1 MATNPTVPAGA
12 PDLEANK
19 YLKHLQDAYLY
30 SYVAAG
36 GSSVKLVVT
45 DTDDT
50 ASYFSGALGD
60 LATDSGYLHIRLDAG
75 QTRMQ
80 LIDELFFAACRQIDW
95 VGLAARF
102 LHRTYEELHIPAGES
117 VPLTE
122 AVQVRQVADANG
134 VHPGELYRTVRR
146 SLEQRVLDE
155 PTLMRQFDTAIL
167 RLCHSLLNWTGYEA
181 SERDVVVRWLHGHSV
196 PVAQLRA
203 VGLSGR
209 IGRHHARYMFN
220 SMTSWVQLAGMTGM
234 VVELDLT
241 RIAVVRRPPAALRRG
256 FYYTK
261 ATALD
266 TFEILR
272 QFIDGI
278 EDMFA
283 TLLVVSMPRQMSV
296 DVQRGLPVYHALY
309 LRVADD
315 VYDQNRANP
324 LGSLVR
330 ISR

>member
-1 MATNPTVPAGA
+1 MVTNLKLPSGA
-12 PDLEANK
+12 PELDSDE
-19 YLKHLQDAYLY
+19 YLKQLQSQYLH

-45 DTDDT
+45 DTTDT
-50 ASYFSGALGD
+50 ATQFSQG
-60 LATDSGYLHIRLDAG
+60 LAGLAKDSGYLHLRLDAT
-75 QTRMQ
+75 QTRLQ

-95 VGLAARF
+95 IGLAARF
-102 LHRTYEELHIPAGES
+102 LHRTYHELDIPAGES
-117 VPLTE
+117 MPLAE
-122 AVQVRQVADANG
+122 SVAVRRVAEANG
-134 VHPGELYRTVRR
+134 LHAGELYRTIRR
-146 SLEQRVLDE
+146 CLEKQVLDE
-155 PTLMRQFDTAIL
+155 PTLLRQFDTAML
-167 RLCHSLLNWTGYEA
+167 RLCHSLLNWTGHEA
-181 SERDVVVRWLHGHSV
+181 AEKDVVVRWLHGRSV
-196 PVAQLRA
+196 PVAQLRT
-203 VGLSGR
+203 VGLASR

-220 SMTSWVQLAGMTGM
+220 SLTSWVRLAGLTGT
-234 VVELDLT
+234 VVELDLA
-241 RIAVVRRPPAALRRG
+241 RVGVGRRPPAAARRG

-278 EDMFA
+278 EELFA
-283 TLLVVSMPRQMSV
+283 TLLVVSMPRAMSV
-296 DVQRGLPVYHALY
+296 DVQRGLPAYHALY

-315 VYDQNRANP
+315 VYDQSRANP